1 MTRRRSTSRFYRWS
15 RPIMGSIALLGA
27 LETTVLTVVKLT
39 NNVAAICPTEGC
51 DRVLTSPYAT
61 VFGLPLTVFGFL
73 GYAAMTIFAFA
84 PYSFD
89 PEENRRSRDRV
100 DRITGWALL
109 VGGAAMAAFSGYLMY
124 LLGAELHDFC
134 PYCFASALFSFSLFG
149 LAVFGRDWE
158 DAGQPLFASLLV
170 GIVTLVGVTGLY
182 ADISPS
188 VAATPE
194 QVAGTKQAPP
204 AVTTESGTAEVEF
217 ARYLR
222 DIGARTFGAYWCPHC
237 YSQKQLF
244 GREAFEI
251 VEYVECDPRG
261 ENAKPQVCQEA
272 GIRAYPTWEINGR
285 LYEGVRELD
294 DLAELS
300 GYSGDTAFRH
310 SLRSVM

>member
-15 RPIMGSIALLGA
+15 RPIMGTIALLGA

-39 NNVAAICPTEGC
+39 NNIAAICPTEGC
-51 DRVLTSPYAT
+51 DRVLTSPYAMA
-61 VFGLPLTVFGFL
+61 FGLPLTVFGFL
-73 GYAAMTIFAFA
+73 GYAAMTVFAFA

-89 PEENRRSRDRV
+89 PEDNRRRRDRIE
-100 DRITGWALL
+100 RTTGWALL
-109 VGGAAMAAFSGYLMY
+109 VGGAAMAAFSGYLTY
-124 LLGAELHDFC
+124 VLVSELHEFC
-134 PYCFASALFSFSLFG
+134 PYCFASALFSFGLFG

-158 DAGQPLFASLLV
+158 DAGRPLFASALV
-170 GIVTLVGVTGLY
+170 AIATLVGVTGLY

-194 QVAGTKQAPP
+194 SVSETKQAPR
-204 AVTTESGTAEVEF
+204 AVTTESGTAEIEL
-217 ARYLR
+217 ARHLR
-222 DIGARTFGAYWCPHC
+222 EIGARTFGAYWCPHC

-261 ENAKPQVCQEA
+261 ANAKPEVCRRA
-272 GIRAYPTWEINGR
+272 GVRAYPTWEINGQ

-300 GYSGDTAFRH
+300 GYSGNTAFRH